1 MKTDLQIA
9 QECTMEP
16 ITAIA
21 AKAGIPEEYVE
32 CYGKYK
38 AKVSDKYYNQI
49 KDRPDAKL
57 ILVTAVNPTP
67 AGEGKTTVTIGL
79 TQALQQ
85 MGKNALTCLR
95 EPSLGPCM
103 GVKGGAAGGGYA
115 QVVPMEDIN
124 LHFTGDLH
132 AITTANNLLA
142 SMVDNHIQQ
151 GNELNIDPRK
161 IAWKRVVDLND
172 RQLRHVISGLG
183 GKVNGVPREDSFQ
196 ITVASEIMAILCL
209 SKDIADLK
217 EKLLK
222 IIEGQIENCEIH
234 VYTDVTKFLKE
245 IHTISFDGIFLDID
259 MPQMTGIQAAQRVR
273 EALPDVGL
281 VFVSSCESM
290 VFEAIKT
297 TPLRFIR
304 KARLEEELEEAVT
317 ALLNRYHSLK
327 NYYDFCV
334 NGNTV
339 RLKLSEIYYF
349 ESAKHY
355 VKIKTLQED
364 YMVRA
369 KMADLEQIFNEK
381 GFVRV
386 QSGYIVNLRHVDRVR
401 YKDVLMNNGECI
413 SISRDRLEDL
423 KLKHLEFIRRE
434 NNL

>member
-1 MKTDLQIA
+1 MKV
-9 QECTMEP
+9 
-16 ITAIA
+16 AI
-21 AKAGIPEEYVE
+21 
-32 CYGKYK
+32 C
-38 AKVSDKYYNQI
+38 D
-49 KDRPDAKL
+49 
-57 ILVTAVNPTP
+57 
-67 AGEGKTTVTIGL
+67 
-79 TQALQQ
+79 
-85 MGKNALTCLR
+85 
-95 EPSLGPCM
+95 
-103 GVKGGAAGGGYA
+103 
-115 QVVPMEDIN
+115 
-124 LHFTGDLH
+124 
-132 AITTANNLLA
+132 
-142 SMVDNHIQQ
+142 
-151 GNELNIDPRK
+151 
-161 IAWKRVVDLND
+161 
-172 RQLRHVISGLG
+172 
-183 GKVNGVPREDSFQ
+183 DSEQ
-196 ITVASEIMAILCL
+196 
-209 SKDIADLK
+209 DIADLK

-259 MPQMTGIQAAQRVR
+259 
-273 EALPDVGL
+273 L

>member
-1 MKTDLQIA
+1 MKV
-9 QECTMEP
+9 
-16 ITAIA
+16 AI
-21 AKAGIPEEYVE
+21 
-32 CYGKYK
+32 C
-38 AKVSDKYYNQI
+38 D
-49 KDRPDAKL
+49 
-57 ILVTAVNPTP
+57 
-67 AGEGKTTVTIGL
+67 
-79 TQALQQ
+79 
-85 MGKNALTCLR
+85 
-95 EPSLGPCM
+95 
-103 GVKGGAAGGGYA
+103 
-115 QVVPMEDIN
+115 
-124 LHFTGDLH
+124 
-132 AITTANNLLA
+132 
-142 SMVDNHIQQ
+142 
-151 GNELNIDPRK
+151 
-161 IAWKRVVDLND
+161 
-172 RQLRHVISGLG
+172 
-183 GKVNGVPREDSFQ
+183 DSEQ
-196 ITVASEIMAILCL
+196 
-209 SKDIADLK
+209 DIADLK

-259 MPQMTGIQAAQRVR
+259 MPQMTGIQAAQQVR
-273 EALPDVGL
+273 EVLPDVGL
-281 VFVSSCESM
+281 IFVSSCESM

-369 KMADLEQIFNEK
+369 KMADLEQIFYEK

-401 YKDVLMNNGECI
+401 YKDVLMNNGGVYFHQQGTAGKPETKTSGI
-413 SISRDRLEDL
+413 YPP
-423 KLKHLEFIRRE
+423 
-434 NNL
+434 

>member
-1 MKTDLQIA
+1 MKV
-9 QECTMEP
+9 
-16 ITAIA
+16 AI
-21 AKAGIPEEYVE
+21 
-32 CYGKYK
+32 C
-38 AKVSDKYYNQI
+38 D
-49 KDRPDAKL
+49 
-57 ILVTAVNPTP
+57 
-67 AGEGKTTVTIGL
+67 
-79 TQALQQ
+79 
-85 MGKNALTCLR
+85 
-95 EPSLGPCM
+95 
-103 GVKGGAAGGGYA
+103 
-115 QVVPMEDIN
+115 
-124 LHFTGDLH
+124 
-132 AITTANNLLA
+132 
-142 SMVDNHIQQ
+142 
-151 GNELNIDPRK
+151 
-161 IAWKRVVDLND
+161 
-172 RQLRHVISGLG
+172 
-183 GKVNGVPREDSFQ
+183 DSEQ
-196 ITVASEIMAILCL
+196 
-209 SKDIADLK
+209 DIADLK

-434 NNL
+434 NFIVVPRCGTDYQHRCFPDGICGIKPDCIYYYLLYLGQTPC

>member
-1 MKTDLQIA
+1 MVKRKRQVERCVSLMRIAILDNDLRFSDQLYQKIS
-9 QECTMEP
+9 MGF
-16 ITAIA
+16 
-21 AKAGIPEEYVE
+21 AKR
-32 CYGKYK
+32 
-38 AKVSDKYYNQI
+38 DW
-49 KDRPDAKL
+49 
-57 ILVTAVNPTP
+57 
-67 AGEGKTTVTIGL
+67 
-79 TQALQQ
+79 ALNCHIFSHPQDLL
-85 MGKNALTCLR
+85 N
-95 EPSLGPCM
+95 SNLG
-103 GVKGGAAGGGYA
+103 
-115 QVVPMEDIN
+115 
-124 LHFTGDLH
+124 TLH
-132 AITTANNLLA
+132 A
-142 SMVDNHIQQ
+142 V
-151 GNELNIDPRK
+151 
-161 IAWKRVVDLND
+161 
-172 RQLRHVISGLG
+172 
-183 GKVNGVPREDSFQ
+183 
-196 ITVASEIMAILCL
+196 
-209 SKDIADLK
+209 
-217 EKLLK
+217 
-222 IIEGQIENCEIH
+222 
-234 VYTDVTKFLKE
+234 
-245 IHTISFDGIFLDID
+245 FLDID

>member
-1 MKTDLQIA
+1 MKV
-9 QECTMEP
+9 
-16 ITAIA
+16 AI
-21 AKAGIPEEYVE
+21 
-32 CYGKYK
+32 C
-38 AKVSDKYYNQI
+38 D
-49 KDRPDAKL
+49 
-57 ILVTAVNPTP
+57 
-67 AGEGKTTVTIGL
+67 
-79 TQALQQ
+79 
-85 MGKNALTCLR
+85 
-95 EPSLGPCM
+95 
-103 GVKGGAAGGGYA
+103 
-115 QVVPMEDIN
+115 
-124 LHFTGDLH
+124 
-132 AITTANNLLA
+132 
-142 SMVDNHIQQ
+142 
-151 GNELNIDPRK
+151 
-161 IAWKRVVDLND
+161 
-172 RQLRHVISGLG
+172 
-183 GKVNGVPREDSFQ
+183 DSEQ
-196 ITVASEIMAILCL
+196 
-209 SKDIADLK
+209 DIADLK

-369 KMADLEQIFNEK
+369 KMANLEQIFNEK

>member
-1 MKTDLQIA
+1 MKV
-9 QECTMEP
+9 
-16 ITAIA
+16 AI
-21 AKAGIPEEYVE
+21 
-32 CYGKYK
+32 C
-38 AKVSDKYYNQI
+38 D
-49 KDRPDAKL
+49 
-57 ILVTAVNPTP
+57 
-67 AGEGKTTVTIGL
+67 
-79 TQALQQ
+79 
-85 MGKNALTCLR
+85 
-95 EPSLGPCM
+95 
-103 GVKGGAAGGGYA
+103 
-115 QVVPMEDIN
+115 
-124 LHFTGDLH
+124 
-132 AITTANNLLA
+132 
-142 SMVDNHIQQ
+142 
-151 GNELNIDPRK
+151 
-161 IAWKRVVDLND
+161 
-172 RQLRHVISGLG
+172 
-183 GKVNGVPREDSFQ
+183 DSEQ
-196 ITVASEIMAILCL
+196 
-209 SKDIADLK
+209 DIADLK

-222 IIEGQIENCEIH
+222 LIEGQIENCEIH

-259 MPQMTGIQAAQRVR
+259 MPQMTGIQAAQQVR
-273 EALPDVGL
+273 EVLPDVGL
-281 VFVSSCESM
+281 IFVSSCESM

-304 KARLEEELEEAVT
+304 KSLESICDELAIYAGIESTEEELEEAVT

-334 NGNTV
+334 NGNIV

-369 KMADLEQIFNEK
+369 KMADLEQIFYEK

-413 SISRDRLEDL
+413 SISRERLESL
-423 KLKHLEFIRRE
+423 KQKHLEFIRHE

>member
-1 MKTDLQIA
+1 MKV
-9 QECTMEP
+9 
-16 ITAIA
+16 AI
-21 AKAGIPEEYVE
+21 
-32 CYGKYK
+32 C
-38 AKVSDKYYNQI
+38 D
-49 KDRPDAKL
+49 
-57 ILVTAVNPTP
+57 
-67 AGEGKTTVTIGL
+67 
-79 TQALQQ
+79 
-85 MGKNALTCLR
+85 
-95 EPSLGPCM
+95 
-103 GVKGGAAGGGYA
+103 
-115 QVVPMEDIN
+115 
-124 LHFTGDLH
+124 
-132 AITTANNLLA
+132 
-142 SMVDNHIQQ
+142 
-151 GNELNIDPRK
+151 
-161 IAWKRVVDLND
+161 
-172 RQLRHVISGLG
+172 
-183 GKVNGVPREDSFQ
+183 DSEQ
-196 ITVASEIMAILCL
+196 
-209 SKDIADLK
+209 DIADLK

-304 KARLEEELEEAVT
+304 KARLESIAKVRESATRDNEAEEEELEEAVT

>member
-1 MKTDLQIA
+1 MKV
-9 QECTMEP
+9 
-16 ITAIA
+16 AI
-21 AKAGIPEEYVE
+21 
-32 CYGKYK
+32 C
-38 AKVSDKYYNQI
+38 D
-49 KDRPDAKL
+49 
-57 ILVTAVNPTP
+57 
-67 AGEGKTTVTIGL
+67 
-79 TQALQQ
+79 
-85 MGKNALTCLR
+85 
-95 EPSLGPCM
+95 
-103 GVKGGAAGGGYA
+103 
-115 QVVPMEDIN
+115 
-124 LHFTGDLH
+124 
-132 AITTANNLLA
+132 
-142 SMVDNHIQQ
+142 
-151 GNELNIDPRK
+151 
-161 IAWKRVVDLND
+161 
-172 RQLRHVISGLG
+172 
-183 GKVNGVPREDSFQ
+183 DSEQ
-196 ITVASEIMAILCL
+196 
-209 SKDIADLK
+209 DIADLK

-355 VKIKTLQED
+355 VD
-364 YMVRA
+364 
-369 KMADLEQIFNEK
+369 
-381 GFVRV
+381 
-386 QSGYIVNLRHVDRVR
+386 SGR

>member
-1 MKTDLQIA
+1 MVISLRSLRMCGAMKIAICDDYITIATELKTNIETICAQKDWTLECKVFASSIALLNADL
-9 QECTMEP
+9 
-16 ITAIA
+16 
-21 AKAGIPEEYVE
+21 
-32 CYGKYK
+32 
-38 AKVSDKYYNQI
+38 S
-49 KDRPDAKL
+49 
-57 ILVTAVNPTP
+57 
-67 AGEGKTTVTIGL
+67 
-79 TQALQQ
+79 
-85 MGKNALTCLR
+85 
-95 EPSLGPCM
+95 
-103 GVKGGAAGGGYA
+103 GV
-115 QVVPMEDIN
+115 QVV
-124 LHFTGDLH
+124 
-132 AITTANNLLA
+132 
-142 SMVDNHIQQ
+142 
-151 GNELNIDPRK
+151 
-161 IAWKRVVDLND
+161 
-172 RQLRHVISGLG
+172 
-183 GKVNGVPREDSFQ
+183 
-196 ITVASEIMAILCL
+196 
-209 SKDIADLK
+209 
-217 EKLLK
+217 
-222 IIEGQIENCEIH
+222 
-234 VYTDVTKFLKE
+234 
-245 IHTISFDGIFLDID
+245 FLDID